1 MNKSILSESQ
11 LGNSLNTKE
20 DTNEKF
26 TTQQ

>member
-20 DTNEKF
+20 DTYEKF
-26 TTQQ
+26 TTQK